1 MVCNMYKGGK
11 WCRYVKECVLIEIKK
26 EFVLAAFFIY
36 QVALVYVWILFLL
49 STNDIETFYCPN
61 KITCKILTVYLNNST
76 NE

>member
-26 EFVLAAFFIY
+26 EFVSSILYISGSFSICMVFI
-36 QVALVYVWILFLL
+36 F
-49 STNDIETFYCPN
+49 NDIETFYCPN
-61 KITCKILTVYLNNST
+61 KITGKIFTVHLNNST